1 MLHEPSRSLLE
12 VRALSSGYGRVPVLR
27 AVDMSVKAGQIVAL
41 VGSNGAGKSTLL
53 KTISGLLPKTAG
65 SVEWDGVEIGH
76 RKPRAIVD
84 LGLLHVAE
92 GRRLFRTQSVES
104 NLDLGF
110 YGAGLDREAEKRRLD
125 EVLGMFPMLAE
136 RRKVA
141 AGSLSGGQQQM
152 LAIAQALMRTPRLI
166 VLDEPSLGLAPIV
179 VDQVFEL
186 LLRLR
191 DEGCAVL
198 LVEQLVERALEIAD
212 YAFVLQN
219 GRMVGSG
226 RAEDVRQSDVL
237 ALAYL
242 TG

>member
-1 MLHEPSRSLLE
+1 VSHEPARTLLE
-12 VRALSSGYGRVPVLR
+12 VTGLSSGYGRVPVLR
-27 AVDMSVKAGQIVAL
+27 AVDISVQAGQIVAL

-65 SVEWDGVEIGH
+65 SVEWDGAEIGR

-92 GRRLFRTQSVES
+92 GRRLFRSQSVES
-104 NLDLGF
+104 NLDLGL
-110 YGAGLDREAEKRRLD
+110 YGAGLGREAQKRRLD
-125 EVLGMFPMLAE
+125 EVLGMFPMLAD
-136 RRKVA
+136 RRQTL
-141 AGSLSGGQQQM
+141 AGALSGGQQQM
-152 LAIAQALMRTPRLI
+152 LAIAQALLRTPRLI
-166 VLDEPSLGLAPIV
+166 MLDEPSLGLAPMI
-179 VDQVFEL
+179 VDQVFDL

-191 DEGCAVL
+191 SEGCAVL

-226 RAEDVRQSDVL
+226 RAADIRESDVL
-237 ALAYL
+237 AKAYL
-242 TG
+242 TC

>member
-1 MLHEPSRSLLE
+1 VSHEPSRSLLE
-12 VRALSSGYGRVPVLR
+12 IKGLSSGYGRVPVLR
-27 AVDMSVKAGQIVAL
+27 AIDMSVKAGQIVAL

-53 KTISGLLPKTAG
+53 KTISGLVPKTEG
-65 SVEWDGVEIGH
+65 SVEWDAVEISH
-76 RKPRAIVD
+76 RKPWAIVN

-92 GRRLFRTQSVES
+92 GRRLFRSQSVES

-110 YGAGLDREAEKRRLD
+110 YGAGLGREVEKRRLD

-136 RRKVA
+136 RRKA
-141 AGSLSGGQQQM
+141 PAGSLSGGQQQM
-152 LAIAQALMRTPRLI
+152 LAIAQALTRTPRLI
-166 VLDEPSLGLAPIV
+166 MLDEPSLGLAPII
-179 VDQVFEL
+179 VDQVFDL

-191 DEGCAVL
+191 SEGCAIL

-212 YAFVLQN
+212 HAFVLQN

-226 RAEDVRQSDVL
+226 RAEEVRQSDVL
-237 ALAYL
+237 AQAYL

>member
-1 MLHEPSRSLLE
+1 MSREPSHYLLE
-12 VRALSSGYGRVPVLR
+12 VKGLSSGYGRVPVLR

-53 KTISGLLPKTAG
+53 KTISGLIPKTEG
-65 SVEWDGVEIGH
+65 SVEWDGVEISH
-76 RKPRAIVD
+76 RKPRAIVN

-92 GRRLFRTQSVES
+92 GRRLFRSQSVES

-110 YGAGLDREAEKRRLD
+110 YGAGLDREAEMRRFD

-136 RRKVA
+136 RRRLP

-166 VLDEPSLGLAPIV
+166 VLDEPSLGLAPII

-191 DEGCAVL
+191 GEGCAVL

-212 YAFVLQN
+212 HAFVLQN

-226 RAEDVRQSDVL
+226 RAEDVRQSEVL
-237 ALAYL
+237 AQAYL